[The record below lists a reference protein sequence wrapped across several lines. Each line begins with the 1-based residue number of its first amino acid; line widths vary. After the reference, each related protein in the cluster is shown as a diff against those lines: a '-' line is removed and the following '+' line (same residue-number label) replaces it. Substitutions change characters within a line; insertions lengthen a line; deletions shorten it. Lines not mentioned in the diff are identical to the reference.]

1 MERDGKHLLQQSALT
16 LVAVGVVVTVFVT
29 VTVPVTLVAVVVR
42 AAKARASALRSPNVL
57 IAVVEACTL
66 ATMRRGSKMD
76 LNCMLNKLRGKLEGD
91 SVSIAMIS

>member
-1 MERDGKHLLQQSALT
+1 
-16 LVAVGVVVTVFVT
+16 VAVGVVVTVFVT